1 MSIGQIVKECIG
13 KDVQVLKSPV
23 RPGETNHDY
32 DEGEVG
38 RPERITGDNTEDKV
52 PNEGAA

>member
-23 RPGETNHDY
+23 RPGDTNHDY
-32 DEGEVG
+32 DEDEVV

-52 PNEGAA
+52 PNERAA

>member
-13 KDVQVLKSPV
+13 KDVQVLKSSV
-23 RPGETNHDY
+23 RPGDTNHDY
-32 DEGEVG
+32 DEDEVV

-52 PNEGAA
+52 LNGGVT